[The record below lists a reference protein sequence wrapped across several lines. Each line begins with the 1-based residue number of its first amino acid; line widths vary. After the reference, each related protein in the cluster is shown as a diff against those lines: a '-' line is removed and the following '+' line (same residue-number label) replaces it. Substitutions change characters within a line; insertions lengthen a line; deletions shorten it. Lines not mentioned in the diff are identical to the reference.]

1 MSRAAITTDRLGSL
15 GTFVQAAEL
24 RNFTSAGRRLGISA
38 SAVGKAIARL
48 EDRLGVRLFI
58 RSTRSVTLTA
68 EGQAFL
74 ERCRRIFAEIEA
86 AETEMAQCNG
96 MPVGRLRVS
105 MPLTGM
111 LLTPAVSAFAAAY
124 PDIELDIDFSDRLVD
139 IVEEGFDVVLR
150 TGAAA
155 DSALMT
161 RVLGTY
167 SYTIVA
173 SPDYL
178 ARAGTPAEPE
188 DLLAHACLHHR
199 WSTTGKLEGWRLKRD
214 GVYLDLALP
223 RTLVSSTIEPLIGM
237 AERGLGL
244 AAVPVFA
251 VRRQLSEGTLISVL
265 DRYLDDVGTFRM
277 VWPAGRQLLPRVRA
291 FVSFMGEHLFAEV
304 RQG

>member
-1 MSRAAITTDRLGSL
+1 MDRLGSL
-15 GTFVQAAEL
+15 NTFVQAAEL
-24 RNFTSAGRRLGISA
+24 RNFTSAGRRLGISS
-38 SAVGKAIARL
+38 SAVGKTIARL
-48 EDRLGVRLFI
+48 EERLGVRLFV

-86 AETEMAQCNG
+86 AEAEMAQSNG
-96 MPVGRLRVS
+96 VPAGRLRVS

-111 LLTPAVSAFAAAY
+111 LLTPAISAFAVAH
-124 PDIELDIDFSDRLVD
+124 PNIELDIDFSDRLVD

-155 DSALMT
+155 DSTLMT

-167 SYTIVA
+167 SYVIVA

-178 ARAGTPAEPE
+178 ARAGTPTEPE
-188 DLLAHACLHHR
+188 GLLSHACLHHR

-214 GVYLDLALP
+214 GAYLDLALP
-223 RTLVSSTIEPLIGM
+223 TTLICSTIEPLIEM
-237 AERGLGL
+237 AERGLGFT
-244 AAVPVFA
+244 AMPVFA
-251 VRRQLSEGTLISVL
+251 VRRQLDEGRLVSVL

-277 VWPAGRQLLPRVRA
+277 MWPAGRQLLPRVRA
-291 FVSFMGEHLFAEV
+291 FVNFMGEHLFAEI